1 MPDFVVEKVIY
12 NMSDNINSTRVS
24 EQTLPNYPIGCD
36 AKWLWPTIV
45 EERLSANLFD
55 WLVDTGSLTARL
67 KQYCQEFTVEILS
80 EGSSQLSDDEKTKLN
95 LTDSLGF
102 VREVLLKLDGTP
114 WVFARSVMPL
124 NTLTAPGGELE
135 HLGNRSLGSVLFN
148 APDMQR
154 SEIEIAEFDAH
165 SKVYSLSYLFS
176 SAPKAS
182 LFGRRSCFLLG
193 GQSLLVSEV
202 FLPDALAYKA

>member
-12 NMSDNINSTRVS
+12 NMPDNIKNTQTS
-24 EQTLPNYPIGCD
+24 EQTLLNYPIGCD
-36 AKWLWPTIV
+36 SKWLWPTIL
-45 EERLSANLFD
+45 EEKLSANLYD

-67 KQYCQEFTVEILS
+67 KQHCQTFTVEILA
-80 EGSSQLSDDEKTKLN
+80 EGHYQLSDDEKIRLN
-95 LTDSLGF
+95 LTDNLGF
-102 VREVLLKLDGTP
+102 VREVLLKLDGVP
-114 WVFARSVMPL
+114 WVFARSVIPL

-135 HLGNRSLGSVLFN
+135 QLGNRSLGSVLFS

-154 SEIEIAEFDAH
+154 SEIEIAEFHSH
-165 SKVYSLSYLFS
+165 SKVYSLSHLFS

-202 FLPDALAYKA
+202 FLPDALAYK

>member
-12 NMSDNINSTRVS
+12 NMSDNIKNTQTS
-24 EQTLPNYPIGCD
+24 EQTLLNYPIGCD
-36 AKWLWPTIV
+36 SKWLWPTIL
-45 EERLSANLFD
+45 EEKLSANLYD

-67 KQYCQEFTVEILS
+67 KQHCQTFTVEILA
-80 EGSSQLSDDEKTKLN
+80 EGHYQLSDDEKIRLN
-95 LTDSLGF
+95 LTDNLGF
-102 VREVLLKLDGTP
+102 VREVLLKLDGVP
-114 WVFARSVMPL
+114 WVFARSVIPL

-135 HLGNRSLGSVLFN
+135 QLGNRSLGSVLFS

-154 SEIEIAEFDAH
+154 SEIEIAEFH
-165 SKVYSLSYLFS
+165 LFS

-202 FLPDALAYKA
+202 FLPDALAYK

>member
-1 MPDFVVEKVIY
+1 MP
-12 NMSDNINSTRVS
+12 DNINNTRVS
-24 EQTLPNYPIGCD
+24 ELTLPSDPIGCD
-36 AKWLWPTIV
+36 AKWLWPTIL
-45 EERLSANLFD
+45 EDTLSANLYD

-80 EGSSQLSDDEKTKLN
+80 EGNYPLSDDEKTKLN
-95 LTDSLGF
+95 LSENIGF

-135 HLGNRSLGSVLFN
+135 QLGNRSLGSVLFN

-154 SEIEIAEFDAH
+154 SEIEIAEFDAQ
-165 SKVYSLSYLFS
+165 SKVYLLSHLFS
-176 SAPKAS
+176 SMPKAS

-193 GQSLLVSEV
+193 GKSLLVSEV
-202 FLPDALAYKA
+202 FLPDASAYK

>member
-12 NMSDNINSTRVS
+12 NMSDNINKMRAS

-36 AKWLWPTIV
+36 SKWLWPTIL
-45 EERLSANLFD
+45 EEKLSANLYD

-67 KQYCQEFTVEILS
+67 KQHCQTFTVEILA
-80 EGSSQLSDDEKTKLN
+80 EGHYQLSDDEKIKLN
-95 LTDSLGF
+95 LTDNLGF
-102 VREVLLKLDGTP
+102 VREVLLKLDGVP
-114 WVFARSVMPL
+114 WVFARSVIPL

-135 HLGNRSLGSVLFN
+135 LLGNRSLGSVLFN

-154 SEIEIAEFDAH
+154 SEIEIAEFYSH
-165 SKVYSLSYLFS
+165 SKVYSLSHLFS
-176 SAPKAS
+176 SVRQTS

-202 FLPDALAYKA
+202 FLPDALAYK

>member
-12 NMSDNINSTRVS
+12 NMSDNINNTRTS
-24 EQTLPNYPIGCD
+24 EQTLPCYPIGCD
-36 AKWLWPTIV
+36 SKWLWPTIL
-45 EERLSANLFD
+45 EEKLSANLYD

-67 KQYCQEFTVEILS
+67 KQHCQTFTVEILA
-80 EGSSQLSDDEKTKLN
+80 EGHYQLSDDEKIKLN
-95 LTDSLGF
+95 LTDNLGF
-102 VREVLLKLDGTP
+102 VREVLLKLDGIP

-135 HLGNRSLGSVLFN
+135 KLGTRSLGSVLFN

-154 SEIEIAEFDAH
+154 SEIEIAEFYSH
-165 SKVYSLSYLFS
+165 SKIYSLSHLFS
-176 SAPKAS
+176 SPPKAS

-202 FLPDALAYKA
+202 FLPDSLAYK